1 MRPVR
6 QTQFGPRGNCM
17 SAALAS
23 ILELPLEGIPNF
35 YDAGPTERDWHNA
48 LKAWLTGIG
57 YALIEV
63 PITENG
69 PGAFHW
75 GGYAIASGP
84 TVRDNGWH
92 ATVWHNGKIVHD
104 PHPDG
109 SGITKLETLEF
120 LYPLDPAR
128 CHCSRADIGGER

>member
-1 MRPVR
+1 MRPMF

-23 ILELPLEGIPNF
+23 ILELPLESIPNF

-48 LKAWLTGIG
+48 LKRWLMGIG

-63 PITENG
+63 PIGENG
-69 PGAFHW
+69 HGAFHW

-84 TVRDNGWH
+84 TQRENGWH
-92 ATVWHNGKIVHD
+92 ATVWHDGKIVHD

-109 SGITKLETLEF
+109 SGLTKLETLEF
-120 LYPLDPAR
+120 LYPLNPAACR
-128 CHCSRADIGGER
+128 CDMNKG